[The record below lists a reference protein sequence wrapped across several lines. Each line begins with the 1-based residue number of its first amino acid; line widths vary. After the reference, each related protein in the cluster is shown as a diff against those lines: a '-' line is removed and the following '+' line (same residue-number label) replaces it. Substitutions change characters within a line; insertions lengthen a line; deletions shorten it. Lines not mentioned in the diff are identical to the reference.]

1 MYLCVYAFFPLAVPC
16 LNKHHQRKAPLV
28 PLFMPWIQ
36 TFFYTHAC
44 TSASTLSVSLPSG
57 SITISFYLHPSF
69 TPLFIS
75 FCLTDPFLLWSLSL
89 SLSSGYFDGVSS
101 LFDNRQQRVESF
113 QFAGGL
119 ELEDWILQRNK
130 FMPLH
135 TLCFTLFFFLL
146 SFNFFTLWILWL
158 WHKFFKGS
166 VQRHSALMC
175 VQLCKI

>member
-1 MYLCVYAFFPLAVPC
+1 M
-16 LNKHHQRKAPLV
+16 NTN
-28 PLFMPWIQ
+28 LFLHTCMHIGIN
-36 TFFYTHAC
+36 
-44 TSASTLSVSLPSG
+44 SVSLPSG

-75 FCLTDPFLLWSLSL
+75 FCLIDPFLLWSLSL
-89 SLSSGYFDGVSS
+89 SLSSGYFDGVSA

-135 TLCFTLFFFLL
+135 TLCFTLLFCFLL